1 MFWECLC
8 KCSNLCDFSSLQL
21 QRGEATSCGC
31 IWDLTGTTFGKLVV
45 LGPSS
50 RRCGGHRIWKCLC
63 ACGNITLVK
72 TGNLK
77 NGHST
82 SCGCYS
88 REITSRTNSTHHMSK
103 TRVYK
108 VWGAMLR
115 RCYSPR
121 AVRYNRYG
129 GRGIKVCLR
138 WHSFVN
144 FYEDMGEPPAGT
156 RMTLDRINNDGD
168 YSPENCRWAT
178 WIQQANNKS
187 NNITRFKV
195 CAITCEG
202 VTKPLREWSS
212 ITGISIEILYHRLYR
227 GWSPERALQTPV
239 RRK

>member
-1 MFWECLC
+1 
-8 KCSNLCDFSSLQL
+8 
-21 QRGEATSCGC
+21 
-31 IWDLTGTTFGKLVV
+31 
-45 LGPSS
+45 
-50 RRCGGHRIWKCLC
+50 
-63 ACGNITLVK
+63 
-72 TGNLK
+72 
-77 NGHST
+77 
-82 SCGCYS
+82 
-88 REITSRTNSTHHMSK
+88 
-103 TRVYK
+103 
-108 VWGAMLR
+108 
-115 RCYSPR
+115 
-121 AVRYNRYG
+121 
-129 GRGIKVCLR
+129 
-138 WHSFVN
+138 
-144 FYEDMGEPPAGT
+144 MGEPPAGT